1 MNVSV
6 ETPPGGVVENCVSVI
21 LPVHNQADHV
31 SEIVESYAKALSVV
45 PGTYEIVLVTNACSD
60 KSVEVCERLAAGNPN
75 IVCVDSKSGGWGLS
89 VKLGLSR
96 ARGDLLCYTNS
107 ARTTPEILTL
117 TILYAK
123 AFPSIVVKANRK
135 VRDNWRRRLGSLI
148 YNLEC
153 RAFFDLPVWDING
166 TPKVF
171 PRSFEKLMKL
181 ESSDDLI
188 DAEFNAICRFENYPI
203 IEVPVLSTRR
213 HGGKSTTN
221 YNSAFKMYWGAFKLW
236 REMQNRNLS

>member
-1 MNVSV
+1 MNK
-6 ETPPGGVVENCVSVI
+6 VVENCVSVI

-31 SEIVESYAKALSVV
+31 ADIVESYAKALSVV
-45 PGTYEIVLVTNACSD
+45 PGTYEIVLVTNACTD
-60 KSVEVCERLAAGNPN
+60 KSIEVCQKLADENVN
-75 IVCVDSKSGGWGLS
+75 VLCVDSKVGGWGLS
-89 VKLGLSR
+89 VKLGLSH
-96 ARGDLLCYTNS
+96 AKGDLLCYTNS
-107 ARTTPEILTL
+107 ARTTAEILTL

-123 AFPSIVVKANRK
+123 AFPNVVVKANRK

-153 RAFFDLPVWDING
+153 RAFFDLPIWDING

-171 PRSFEKLMKL
+171 PRNFEKLMNL
-181 ESSDDLI
+181 QRGDDLI
-188 DAEFNAICRFENYPI
+188 DAEFNAICRQQDYPV

-221 YNSAFKMYWGAFKLW
+221 YGSAFKMYWGAFELW
-236 REMQNRNLS
+236 REMQNRSQV

>member
-1 MNVSV
+1 MSV
-6 ETPPGGVVENCVSVI
+6 GLNKVVENCVSVI

-31 SEIVESYAKALSVV
+31 GEIVANYAKALSVV

-60 KSVEVCERLAAGNPN
+60 QSVEVCRQLAAENEN
-75 IVCVDSKSGGWGLS
+75 VVCVDSNAGGWGLS
-89 VKLGLSR
+89 VKLGLSH
-96 ARGDLLCYTNS
+96 AKGDLLCYTNS
-107 ARTTPEILTL
+107 ARTTAEILTL

-123 AFPSIVVKANRK
+123 AFPAVVVKANRK

-171 PRSFEKLMKL
+171 PRSFTKLMDL
-181 ESSDDLI
+181 NRADDLI
-188 DAEFNAICRFENYPI
+188 DAEFNAICRMENYPI

-221 YNSAFKMYWGAFKLW
+221 YGSAFKMYWGAFELW
-236 REMQNRNLS
+236 REMQNRSRI

>member
-1 MNVSV
+1 LSNIVQ
-6 ETPPGGVVENCVSVI
+6 NCVSVI

-31 SEIVESYAKALSVV
+31 REIVANYSQALSVV

-60 KSVEVCERLAAGNPN
+60 QSVEVCQKLVAANEN
-75 IVCVDSKSGGWGLS
+75 VVCVDSKAGGWGLS
-89 VKLGLSR
+89 VKLGLSH
-96 ARGDLLCYTNS
+96 AKGDLLCYTNS
-107 ARTTPEILTL
+107 ARTTAEILTL

-123 AFPSIVVKANRK
+123 AFPNVVVKANRK

-171 PRSFEKLMKL
+171 PRSFDKLMDL
-181 ESSDDLI
+181 QRVDDLI
-188 DAEFNAICRFENYPI
+188 DAEFNAICRSENYPI

-221 YNSAFKMYWGAFKLW
+221 YGSAFKMYWGAFELW
-236 REMQNRNLS
+236 RDMQNRSQK